1 MNIVAFVWMF
11 CYILHLTSFF
21 LLMMCVVSAELEK
34 TWLWGINSL
43 ICLGVLYLIASVLQW
58 LLWRGCAI
66 QEPPLLYL
74 IKYMPYVILGLTGW
88 YLGKAKKAKIKE
100 NRRDTILNLIFA
112 YAYLTLVFLI
122 PWVNLVLGIK
132 FHYRQ

>member
-1 MNIVAFVWMF
+1 MNIVEFVWMF

-21 LLMMCVVSAELEK
+21 LLMMSIVSAELEK
-34 TWLWGINSL
+34 VWLWGINSL
-43 ICLGVLYLIASVLQW
+43 ICLAVLYIIASNLQT

-66 QEPPLLYL
+66 QEPPLSYI
-74 IKYMPYVILGLTGW
+74 IKYMPYLIMALTGW
-88 YLGKAKKAKIKE
+88 YIGKAKKAKIIE

-122 PWVNLVLGIK
+122 PWGNLVLGIK
-132 FHYRQ
+132 FHFRQ